1 VSLSFKKRDKAYL
14 TSVAYLGEE
23 QRRIPVASNDD
34 ILGQER
40 ILGRGA
46 GEVGGVPWAVQG
58 KQEQEVKERELE
70 AAAKLR
76 SR

>member
-1 VSLSFKKRDKAYL
+1 MCSDR
-14 TSVAYLGEE
+14 TAYLGEE
-23 QRRIPVASNDD
+23 QRRIPATSENEV

-58 KQEQEVKERELE
+58 KKEQAEIERDLE
-70 AAAKLR
+70 R
-76 SR
+76 SSSVRPR